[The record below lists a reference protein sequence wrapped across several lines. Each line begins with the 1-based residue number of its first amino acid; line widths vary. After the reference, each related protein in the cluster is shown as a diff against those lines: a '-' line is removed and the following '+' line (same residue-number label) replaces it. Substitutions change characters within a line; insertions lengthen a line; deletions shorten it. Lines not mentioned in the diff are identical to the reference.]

1 MRMAVLEPS
10 GELSMSSASAGR
22 WLTQTRL
29 RRLRE
34 FVAALDGPLER
45 PVRVSIDGVS
55 VRVVT
60 MAGRSEALG
69 LWIECSDDPVN
80 ALSPRL
86 RQVAE
91 FAAAGAT
98 AGEIAEALSLSTHTV
113 RGYLKDVYRRLGVA
127 NRVELSAR
135 LRN

>member
-1 MRMAVLEPS
+1 MAVLEQN
-10 GELSMSSASAGR
+10 GDLSMCSEAAR
-22 WLTQTRL
+22 TWLTASRH

-34 FVAALDGPLER
+34 FVAALDGRLER
-45 PVRVSIDGVS
+45 PVRVCIDGVS
-55 VRVVT
+55 VRVVS
-60 MAGRSEALG
+60 MAGRDSALG
-69 LWIECSDDPVN
+69 LWIECSDDPID

-98 AGEIAEALSLSTHTV
+98 ATEIADTLELSTHTV

-135 LRN
+135 LRA